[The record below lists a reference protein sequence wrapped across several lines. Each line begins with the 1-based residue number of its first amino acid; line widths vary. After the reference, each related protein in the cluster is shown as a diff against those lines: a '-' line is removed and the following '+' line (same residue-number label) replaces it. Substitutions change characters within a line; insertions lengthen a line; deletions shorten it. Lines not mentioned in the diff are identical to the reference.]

1 MTYNSNQ
8 ISYILIKLLLIT
20 SPPFGQDKAMRI
32 ETTCT
37 AKSSNTY
44 KNP

>member
-20 SPPFGQDKAMRI
+20 SPHFGQDKAMRI
-32 ETTCT
+32 ETTFT

>member
-8 ISYILIKLLLIT
+8 IAYILIKLFIIT

-32 ETTCT
+32 ETTCI
-37 AKSSNTY
+37 AKSSNTH